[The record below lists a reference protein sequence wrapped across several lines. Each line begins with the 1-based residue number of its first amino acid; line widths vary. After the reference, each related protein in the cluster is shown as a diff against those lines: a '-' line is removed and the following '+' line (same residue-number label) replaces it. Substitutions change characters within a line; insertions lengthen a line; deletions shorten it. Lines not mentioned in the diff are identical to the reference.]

1 MRAVYLNGKDVN
13 IDADFFEGL
22 GADRDSMTVMVDSPG
37 SIKETYHYEFTID
50 GNRYRASWLSL
61 SNRLTIKCIDLEFK
75 DREIASNRLYELTK
89 IITPD
94 MLGNFIVR
102 QIIARPEGDMPEL
115 VMMFYEE

>member
-22 GADRDSMTVMVDSPG
+22 GADPDTMAVIVDSPG
-37 SIKETYHYEFTID
+37 DVRETYHFGFTID

-61 SNRLTIKCIDLEFK
+61 GNRLTIKCIDLEFK

-102 QIIARPEGDMPEL
+102 QIIVRPEGDMPEL
-115 VMMFYEE
+115 ALMFYEE

>member
-22 GADRDSMTVMVDSPG
+22 GADPDSMAVIVDSPG
-37 SIKETYHYEFTID
+37 DVRETYHFEFTID
-50 GNRYRASWLSL
+50 GNRYRASRLSL
-61 SNRLTIKCIDLEFK
+61 GNRLTIKCIDLEFK

-94 MLGNFIVR
+94 NLGNFIVR
-102 QIIARPEGDMPEL
+102 QIIVRPEGDMPEL

>member
-22 GADRDSMTVMVDSPG
+22 GADPDSMAVIVESPG
-37 SIKETYHYEFTID
+37 DVRETYHFEFIID

-61 SNRLTIKCIDLEFK
+61 GNRLAIKCIDLGLK

-94 MLGNFIVR
+94 KLGNFIVR
-102 QIIARPEGDMPEL
+102 QIIVRLEGDMPEL
-115 VMMFYEE
+115 ALMFYEE

>member
-1 MRAVYLNGKDVN
+1 MKEVYLNGKDVN

-22 GADRDSMTVMVDSPG
+22 GADPDSMAVIVDSPG
-37 SIKETYHYEFTID
+37 SIKETYHFEFAID

-61 SNRLTIKCIDLEFK
+61 GNRLTIKCIDLEFK

-89 IITPD
+89 KITPD

-102 QIIARPEGDMPEL
+102 QIIVRPEGDMPEL
-115 VMMFYEE
+115 ALMFYEE

>member
-22 GADRDSMTVMVDSPG
+22 GADRDSMAVIVDSPG
-37 SIKETYHYEFTID
+37 SIKETYHFEFAID

-61 SNRLTIKCIDLEFK
+61 GNRLTIKCIDLEFK

-94 MLGNFIVR
+94 NLGNFIVR
-102 QIIARPEGDMPEL
+102 QIIVRPEGDMPEL

>member
-22 GADRDSMTVMVDSPG
+22 GADPDSMAVIVDSPG
-37 SIKETYHYEFTID
+37 SIKETYHFEFAID

-61 SNRLTIKCIDLEFK
+61 GNRLTIKCIDLEFK

-94 MLGNFIVR
+94 NLGNFIVR
-102 QIIARPEGDMPEL
+102 QIIVRPEGDMPEL

>member
-22 GADRDSMTVMVDSPG
+22 GADPDSMAVIVDSPG
-37 SIKETYHYEFTID
+37 SIKETYHFEFAID

-61 SNRLTIKCIDLEFK
+61 GNRLTIKCIDLEFK

-94 MLGNFIVR
+94 MFGDLIVR
-102 QIIARPEGDMPEL
+102 QIVVRPEGDMPEL
-115 VMMFYEE
+115 VMLFYEE